1 MRNWNNWGNQN
12 SHYTT
17 QLNDSMKQMLESVL
31 GSSVGLPPAT
41 IDQVIAKV
49 PESRLPANPLVNVD
63 AETRVRHARGHSFPD
78 WLALRCNAV
87 DTFPDGVAFP
97 KSSLEVQQLLQYAQD
112 NHAGVIPYG
121 GGTSV
126 AGHINPQKSAQPL
139 LTIDMGQM
147 KQLLNLDIESRLA
160 TFEAGVCGPD
170 LEQQL
175 QEQGYTLGHYPQSW
189 ELSTLGGWVA
199 SRSSGQQSKH
209 YGRIE
214 QLFAG
219 GKIETLKGCMD
230 IPTFPA
236 SSAGPDIREII
247 MGSEGRMGIITEA
260 TIRVRPLPEND
271 SFHVVFFPS
280 WEHGLKAVRNIAQ
293 ADVQLSMVRLSNAL
307 ETASLTKMGGYPIEE
322 MEQAL
327 AEQGIGEGK
336 SMFTYGLTGSNEQ
349 CRFASQLTAK
359 FCEQQGGVAA
369 ADELGNQWAHGRF
382 RAPYLREPLGDAG
395 YAVDTMET
403 ALDWI
408 KVPQAIENIEGA
420 IRNALQDENEPVFA
434 YTHLSHVYGQ
444 GSSAYTTYLY
454 RCGSNHEE
462 TFKRWKKL
470 KAAGAQAIVDSGGTI
485 SHQHGVGFDHKDYLL
500 AEKGPL
506 GIAAIRN
513 LSEMFDP
520 SGLMN
525 PGKLLPDAE

>member
-1 MRNWNNWGNQN
+1 MRNWNNWGDQN
-12 SHYTT
+12 SQYRI
-17 QLNDSMKQMLESVL
+17 QLNDFMKQMLESLL
-31 GSSVGLPPAT
+31 GSSVGLSPAT
-41 IDQVIAKV
+41 IDQVMAKV
-49 PESRLPANPLVNVD
+49 PESRLPANPLVKVG
-63 AETRVRHARGHSFPD
+63 AECRVRHARGHSFPD
-78 WLALRCNAV
+78 WLAMRCNAV
-87 DTFPDGVAFP
+87 DSFPDAVAFP
-97 KSSLEVQQLLQYAQD
+97 ETSQDVQQLLQYVRD
-112 NHAGVIPYG
+112 NDCAVIPYG

-126 AGHINPQKSAQPL
+126 VGHINPQRGEQPV
-139 LTIDMGQM
+139 LTIDMGKM
-147 KQLLNLDIESRLA
+147 KQLLNFDIESRLA
-160 TFEAGVCGPD
+160 TFGAGVCGPD

-175 QEQGYTLGHYPQSW
+175 QEKGYTLGHYPQSW
-189 ELSTLGGWVA
+189 ELSTLGGWIA
-199 SRSSGQQSKH
+199 SRSSGQQSLY

-236 SSAGPDIREII
+236 SSAGPDIRELI

-260 TIRVRPLPEND
+260 TIRVRPLPEHD

-280 WEHGLKAVRNIAQ
+280 WENGLKAVRNIAQ

-307 ETASLTKMGGYPIEE
+307 ETASLTKIGGYPVEAL
-322 MEQAL
+322 EQAL
-327 AEQGIGEGK
+327 AQQGIGEGK
-336 SMFTYGLTGSNEQ
+336 SMLTYGLTGSDEQ
-349 CRFASQLTAK
+349 CRFASQLTEK
-359 FCEQQGGVAA
+359 YSDQQGGVAA
-369 ADELGNQWAHGRF
+369 DDELGKHWAHGRF

-408 KVPQAIENIEGA
+408 RVPQAVKNIEGA
-420 IRNALQDENEPVFA
+420 IRNALQDENEQVFV

-444 GSSAYTTYLY
+444 GSSIYTTYLF
-454 RCGSNHEE
+454 RCGTSHET
-462 TFKRWKKL
+462 TFKRWQKL

-485 SHQHGVGFDHKDYLL
+485 SHQHGVGIDHKAYLV

-513 LSEMFDP
+513 LLEMFDSP
-520 SGLMN
+520 GLMN
-525 PGKLLPDAE
+525 PGKLLPDPE